1 MNETNLHDYQ
11 KAAVQHIIDHPAA
24 GLFLDM
30 GLGKTVST
38 LTAINILMNEY
49 LEVTKVLVIA
59 PKRVAEDTWTTECEK
74 WDHLRGLRVSKI
86 LGTEK
91 KRKAALKA
99 EADIYVINRENV
111 AWLVAQLRGWW
122 PFDMLVIDELS
133 SFKSNASTRFK
144 ALRRVRPQTNRV
156 VGLTGTPT
164 PNGLVDLWPQMYLL
178 DMGERLE
185 KTITAYRAKYFRP
198 GRTNGQAVFDY
209 RPNVGAEEAIS
220 RRIADICISMKS
232 EDYLTLPEMIEIP
245 VTVSM
250 SDSQMARYNKFEQE
264 QVLRLYEE
272 EGDISAVNAAAL
284 SNKLLQYANGAIY
297 DADGCVHE
305 LHDAK
310 IDALEEIVEA
320 ANGSPVLVFYSFRHD
335 VDRIQHRLKA
345 YHPITI
351 GGQEDISA
359 WNEGRIPVM
368 LAHPASAGHGLNL
381 QRGGHIMVWFGLPW
395 SLELYQQANA
405 RLHRQGQNQPVR
417 QYIIAT
423 KGTMDNDVRIAL
435 EKKAAGQDA
444 LMEAVKARINKW
456 RKIKNEK

>member
-1 MNETNLHDYQ
+1 MNESNLHEYQ

-38 LTAINILMNEY
+38 LTAVNQLMNVY

-74 WDHLRGLRVSKI
+74 WEHLHGLRVSRV

-99 EADIYVINRENV
+99 DADIYVINRENV
-111 AWLVAQLRGWW
+111 VWLVAQLKGWW
-122 PFDMLVIDELS
+122 PFDMIVIDELS
-133 SFKSNASTRFK
+133 SFKSNTAARFK
-144 ALRRVRPQTNRV
+144 ALRQVRPMTSRV
-156 VGLTGTPT
+156 VGLTGTPA
-164 PNGLVDLWPQMYLL
+164 PNGLIDLWPQMYLL

-198 GRTNGQAVFDY
+198 GRTNGQVVFDY
-209 RPNVGAEEAIS
+209 KPNTGSEEAIYKKIS
-220 RRIADICISMKS
+220 DICISMKAD
-232 EDYLTLPEMIEIP
+232 DYLDLPDMIEIP
-245 VTVSM
+245 VEVSM
-250 SDSQMARYNKFEQE
+250 NERQMKQYEKFEEE
-264 QVLRLYEE
+264 QVLKLQE

-297 DADGCVHE
+297 DAERNIHE
-305 LHDAK
+305 LHEAK
-310 IDALEEIVEA
+310 LDALEEIVEA

-335 VDRIQHRLKA
+335 VARILKRLKA
-345 YHPITI
+345 YDPKEI
-351 GGQEDISA
+351 GGQDDIQA
-359 WNEGRIPVM
+359 WNEGKISVM

-381 QRGGHIMVWFGLPW
+381 QKGGHIMVWFGLPW

-405 RLHRQGQNQPVR
+405 RLHRQGQSQPVR
-417 QYIIAT
+417 NYIIMT
-423 KGTMDNDVRIAL
+423 KGTMDADV
-435 EKKAAGQDA
+435 KKALSGKTDRQDA
-444 LMEAVKARINKW
+444 LMEAVKARIEKW
-456 RKIKNEK
+456 RR